1 MNGQTR
7 KLSLREVV
15 TLMGWMELKGCD
27 AEIDWVNRTIRVL
40 SPVMTNE
47 AVMLSDGPMTY
58 QDIYYEIS
66 G

>member
-1 MNGQTR
+1 
-7 KLSLREVV
+7 
-15 TLMGWMELKGCD
+15 MGWMELKGCA

-47 AVMLSDGPMTY
+47 TVILSDGPMTY